1 MMSEIFSWMLFV
13 MTTGFIFYW
22 LLSFFFFKLG
32 FYFNVGDLAVE
43 FFRIWLKPLFLI
55 NLLWFLIIEI
65 VFSLVY
71 WTSFALLKIIPFLTP
86 AILFVNSLHSENPGS
101 MSWLFYSLVI
111 FCVVMTPY
119 FFLQF
124 KLSFYFKRTI
134 FTKLASSLNA
144 KNSKFFGQSANIV
157 LDQNLYTRLAAKDQK
172 IMEWVEKSLQD
183 FSSAK
188 GNEDKRF
195 SIKMTGTD
203 HMSWEI
209 NNINAHFFEGLIEFH
224 GIEKFYD
231 RHGKTQY
238 KLVLNKKLF
247 DGIVIFVENILKD
260 SWSPAIF
267 ETEQIFADNE
277 PKNRKIHN
285 SSFFTKLYSNLVF
298 KSMASKTGA
307 AYDDTNL
314 QQYVVPEILKIKT
327 NSLFQYIICDNQ
339 NLYMLVHTDLENT
352 AFDLNMNIPVKN
364 SIEYF
369 EHDLELVKNAIG
381 EIELILKVIEEKEY
395 FFNN

>member
-22 LLSFFFFKLG
+22 LLSFVFLKLG

-144 KNSKFFGQSANIV
+144 KNSKFLGQSANIV

-183 FSSAK
+183 FSSSK

-260 SWSPAIF
+260 SWSPTIF

-314 QQYVVPEILKIKT
+314 QQYVLPEILKIKT

>member
-22 LLSFFFFKLG
+22 LLSFFFLKLG
-32 FYFNVGDLAVE
+32 FYFNVGDLTVE

-144 KNSKFFGQSANIV
+144 KNSKFLGQSANIV

-183 FSSAK
+183 FSSSK

-209 NNINAHFFEGLIEFH
+209 NNINAHFFEGLIEFQ

-260 SWSPAIF
+260 SWSPTIF

-314 QQYVVPEILKIKT
+314 QQYVLPEILKIKT

-339 NLYMLVHTDLENT
+339 NLYMLVHTNLENT

-364 SIEYF
+364 SIEFF

>member
-22 LLSFFFFKLG
+22 LLSFVFLKLG

-101 MSWLFYSLVI
+101 MSWLFYSLII

-183 FSSAK
+183 FSSSK

-364 SIEYF
+364 SIEFF

-395 FFNN
+395 FFNY

>member
-22 LLSFFFFKLG
+22 LLSFVFLKLG
-32 FYFNVGDLAVE
+32 FYFNVGALAVE

-144 KNSKFFGQSANIV
+144 KNSKFLGQSANIV

-183 FSSAK
+183 FSSSK
-188 GNEDKRF
+188 ENEDKRF

-314 QQYVVPEILKIKT
+314 QQYVLPEILKIKT

>member
-22 LLSFFFFKLG
+22 LLSFVFLKLG
-32 FYFNVGDLAVE
+32 FYFNVGALAVE

-144 KNSKFFGQSANIV
+144 KNSKFLGQSANIV

-183 FSSAK
+183 FSSSK
-188 GNEDKRF
+188 ENEDKRF

-364 SIEYF
+364 SIEFF